1 MNPARSQSNIV
12 QSRTNTT
19 SSSATS
25 INQIPASNQPSI
37 STTTILPG
45 QRPVQVLPPNNNL
58 INETNTLQQK
68 QVGTVQ
74 ISSTDYR
81 HVRAVHQQHQTA
93 TANTSSAST
102 NIQVRPPNYQ
112 RSQSQ

>member
-37 STTTILPG
+37 STTTIL
-45 QRPVQVLPPNNNL
+45 
-58 INETNTLQQK
+58 
-68 QVGTVQ
+68 
-74 ISSTDYR
+74 
-81 HVRAVHQQHQTA
+81 
-93 TANTSSAST
+93 
-102 NIQVRPPNYQ
+102 
-112 RSQSQ
+112 